1 MKFKK
6 IYIEITNICNM
17 NCSFC
22 PPTNREKAFMEKD
35 LFQEVIGK
43 IKGFTDYIYLHIK
56 GEPFL
61 HPDILNLIDI
71 ANKSNLKVNITSNGT
86 ILNYDVLNK
95 NNLRQINFSLHSFE
109 EDDNEK
115 KERYIY
121 DILNFSKKA
130 QENGK
135 IISLRLWNLNN
146 NFFDEKN
153 KLTIKLIEDFFQI
166 KIELDSFIRGKGVK
180 LEDKIYLNFEEVFQ
194 WPKLSNEYYNEKGFC
209 YGLKSHLGILV
220 DGTLVPCCLDDEGVI
235 NLGNI
240 KEVESLKDIIQR
252 EKSQNIINSFNKRLC
267 NEELCKHCEFKE
279 RF

>member
-1 MKFKK
+1 
-6 IYIEITNICNM
+6 M

-22 PPTNREKAFMEKD
+22 PPTNREKTFMEEIF
-35 LFQEVIGK
+35 FQEIIDK

-71 ANKSNLKVNITSNGT
+71 ANKSNLKVNITSNGA

-252 EKSQNIINSFNKRLC
+252 EKSQNIINSFSNRLC
-267 NEELCKHCEFKE
+267 SEELCKHCEFKE

>member
-22 PPTNREKAFMEKD
+22 PPTNREKTFMEEIF
-35 LFQEVIGK
+35 FQEIIDK

>member
-22 PPTNREKAFMEKD
+22 PPTNREKTFMEKD
-35 LFQEVIGK
+35 FFNEIIRK

-61 HPDILNLIDI
+61 HPAILSFIDI
-71 ANKSNLKVNITSNGT
+71 AHESNIKVNITSNGT
-86 ILNYDVLNK
+86 ILNSDILDK
-95 NNLRQINFSLHSFE
+95 SNLRQINFSLHSFE
-109 EDDNEK
+109 EDNEEK
-115 KERYIY
+115 KEKYIC
-121 DILNFSKKA
+121 DILNFSRKA
-130 QENGK
+130 QEKGK
-135 IISLRLWNLNN
+135 IISLRLWNLSD

-153 KLTIKLIEDFFQI
+153 KLVIKLIEDFFQV
-166 KIELDSFIRGKGVK
+166 EVQLDSFIRGKGVK
-180 LEDKIYLNFEEVFQ
+180 LADKIYLNFEEVFQ
-194 WPKLSNEYYNEKGFC
+194 WPKLNNEYYNEKGFC

-220 DGTLVPCCLDDEGVI
+220 DGTVVPCCLDDEGVI

-240 KEVESLKDIIQR
+240 KEVVSLNDIIQK
-252 EKSQNIINSFNKRLC
+252 EKAQNIINSFSNRLC
-267 NEELCKHCEFKE
+267 SEELCKHCEFKE

>member
-6 IYIEITNICNM
+6 IYIEITNVCNM

-22 PPTNREKAFMEKD
+22 PPTNREKTFMEEIF
-35 LFQEVIGK
+35 FQEIIDK

-71 ANKSNLKVNITSNGT
+71 ANKSNLKVNITSNGA

-252 EKSQNIINSFNKRLC
+252 EKSQNIINSFSNRLC
-267 NEELCKHCEFKE
+267 SEELCKHCEFKE